1 MTQKCTNSAQLLRSQ
16 DFANWDEQFC
26 EEEDSDKHNFRDQTS
41 GDK

>member
-26 EEEDSDKHNFRDQTS
+26 EEDSDKHNFRDQTS